1 RALMTPLLL
10 AMLLGGCTL
19 MPDYQRPAA
28 PVASQ
33 FAGDH
38 SAAAA
43 SSTPAMAVSDIGWR
57 DVFTDPTLQEVISL
71 SLANNRDLRVA

>member
-1 RALMTPLLL
+1 MNPSLTHRAAHRPRALMTPLLL

-57 DVFTDPTLQEVISL
+57 DVFTDPPCTL
-71 SLANNRDLRVA
+71 R